1 MRQARPVKRR
11 GGSSCYALPN
21 GWAAGGRARASGEE
35 HGVIEADTPR
45 RRRASRPAAPGGT
58 VLYPR
63 SKVWLERRGE
73 VVLSDWRVALLEAI
87 EATGSLARAAE
98 RLDVP
103 YRTAWY
109 KLKEIERRL
118 GVRLLETQS
127 GGADGGGS
135 RLTAEAQEVIARFH
149 RVNAGIEQLIA
160 ERFRAEFGA
169 LAY

>member
-1 MRQARPVKRR
+1 
-11 GGSSCYALPN
+11 
-21 GWAAGGRARASGEE
+21 
-35 HGVIEADTPR
+35 
-45 RRRASRPAAPGGT
+45 
-58 VLYPR
+58 
-63 SKVWLERRGE
+63 VWLERDGQ

-87 EATGSLARAAE
+87 EATGSLARAAD

-109 KLKEIERRL
+109 KLKEIEQRL

-135 RLTAEAQEVIARFH
+135 RLTAEARQVIARFH
-149 RVNAGIEQLIA
+149 RVNAGIEQLVA

-169 LAY
+169 LLE

>member
-1 MRQARPVKRR
+1 MTRLRSVD
-11 GGSSCYALPN
+11 
-21 GWAAGGRARASGEE
+21 AACPGPEPSGE
-35 HGVIEADTPR
+35 GALC
-45 RRRASRPAAPGGT
+45 A
-58 VLYPR
+58 R
-63 SKVWLERRGE
+63 SKVWLERGGA
-73 VVLSDWRVALLEAI
+73 VVLSDWRVQLLEAI
-87 EATGSLARAAE
+87 EATGSLARAADQ
-98 RLDVP
+98 LDVP

-135 RLTAEAQEVIARFH
+135 RLTAEAQEIIARFH

-169 LAY
+169 LLD

>member
-1 MRQARPVKRR
+1 MTRQHGTYPRH
-11 GGSSCYALPN
+11 
-21 GWAAGGRARASGEE
+21 EE
-35 HGVIEADTPR
+35 SRVIEAERSGR
-45 RRRASRPAAPGGT
+45 RRVSRPEPSGGEA
-58 VLYPR
+58 LSPR

-87 EATGSLARAAE
+87 DATGSLARAAE

-118 GVRLLETQS
+118 GVRLLATQS

-135 RLTAEAQEVIARFH
+135 RLTAEAHEIIARFH

-160 ERFRAEFGA
+160 ERFRAEFGP
-169 LAY
+169 LLD